1 MRREFIFA
9 HVDSPDKKSH
19 AKPPRRKEIP
29 AVLKLGLIAAR
40 RGQRCI
46 FPAGGPARNP
56 ISANQFDESH
66 PFEGGATGGGNRTS
80 RHPRN
85 QPPPASRPGLS
96 RRYPR
101 RCQIPE
107 EPARQLSVRPPW
119 DKFPTCQRMA
129 PARNHQSPALS
140 KRPTPRSAQVSRP
153 RRRPVTPLWSAAAR
167 LPLFVFPDASPGEQ
181 KQPGPPLFRLIQTK
195 PFIHRFSP
203 TNKEAP
209 SPRSAQVF
217 RWARKTRPLNSL
229 SCVSLRSWL
238 NVLKPLNTRT
248 ATKNEKGYPQID
260 TDCSPSRDLAKFGR
274 STCPVIF
281 LSVSSASSA
290 VLFFLN
296 QPAACS
302 PQSTELEPPLGC

>member
-1 MRREFIFA
+1 MPPGREA
-9 HVDSPDKKSH
+9 HKRISRLPRGLANSH
-19 AKPPRRKEIP
+19 
-29 AVLKLGLIAAR
+29 
-40 RGQRCI
+40 
-46 FPAGGPARNP
+46 
-56 ISANQFDESH
+56 DES
-66 PFEGGATGGGNRTS
+66 PRTTGRTSRGCRTS
-80 RHPRN
+80 RHPRD
-85 QPPPASRPGLS
+85 QKPPASRPGLS

-101 RCQIPE
+101 CCQKLTE
-107 EPARQLSVRPPW
+107 TANQLSARPPW
-119 DKFPTCQRMA
+119 GKFPTCQRMA
-129 PARNHQSPALS
+129 PARYHQSSALS

-248 ATKNEKGYPQID
+248 ATKNENGYPQIVLRLGI
-260 TDCSPSRDLAKFGR
+260 SLR
-274 STCPVIF
+274 S
-281 LSVSSASSA
+281 AD
-290 VLFFLN
+290 
-296 QPAACS
+296 
-302 PQSTELEPPLGC
+302 